1 MNVTWLFV
9 AALFWAATAVALYW
23 FFYETGSRW
32 LNDFNDRHALTI
44 ARFLLTEREEVG
56 APRVRRVL
64 IWIEIA
70 LFVIGLLVSRHPLFG
85 LWAVGLGLFG
95 IRYFGEI
102 LKQRATDRFDDQMVD
117 VAFAFRNSLKAGM
130 TLPQTM
136 VMIATDFQPPAS
148 EQFRMATLETEVGA
162 SIEEALH
169 HLVERVPNRDLK
181 MMVDSIEILRQTGG
195 NMVETFEGVAETLK
209 NRKRVEGKIKTLTA
223 QGRYQT
229 IMLCAMPFVMLLI
242 LYFMNRS
249 YVEILFSTFLG
260 WCVLSLAVMLVATG
274 WVVIRKITTIEV

>member
-1 MNVTWLFV
+1 MIWLLLAV
-9 AALFWAATAVALYW
+9 LFWAATAVALYW
-23 FFYETGSRW
+23 FFYERGSQW
-32 LNDFNDRHALTI
+32 LRGFNERHSTTI
-44 ARFLLTEREEVG
+44 ARYLLNEREETG
-56 APRVRRVL
+56 GPRVRRVL
-64 IWIEIA
+64 WALEAA
-70 LFVIGLLVSRHPLFG
+70 LFVIGLAISRHPLFG
-85 LWAVGLGLFG
+85 LWALGLGLFG
-95 IRYFGEI
+95 IRYYGEY
-102 LKQRATDRFDDQMVD
+102 LKTRATERFDDQMVD
-117 VAFAFRNSLKAGM
+117 IAFAFRNSLKAGM
-130 TLPQTM
+130 SLQQTM
-136 VMIATDFQPPAS
+136 QMIATDFQPPAS
-148 EQFRMATLETEVGA
+148 EQFRMATREIQVGA

-181 MMVDSIEILRQTGG
+181 MMVGSIEILRQTGG

>member
-1 MNVTWLFV
+1 MTWLLV
-9 AALFWAATAVALYW
+9 AVFFWAATAVALYW
-23 FFYETGSRW
+23 FYYEWGSRW
-32 LNDFNDRHALTI
+32 IRGFNERHAVTL
-44 ARFLLTEREEVG
+44 ARFLLHEREEV
-56 APRVRRVL
+56 AASRVQRVL
-64 IWIEIA
+64 VGIEIA
-70 LFVIGLLVSRHPLFG
+70 LFLIGLLVSRHPLFG
-85 LWAVGLGLFG
+85 LWALGLGLFG
-95 IRYFGEI
+95 IHYFGEF
-102 LKQRATDRFDDQMVD
+102 LKHRETERFDDQMVD
-117 VAFAFRNSLKAGM
+117 IAFAFRNSLKAGM
-130 TLPQTM
+130 SLQQTM
-136 VMIATDFQPPAS
+136 QMIAADFQPPAS
-148 EQFRMATLETEVGA
+148 EQFRMATREIQVGA
-162 SIEEALH
+162 SIEEALQ

-181 MMVDSIEILRQTGG
+181 MMVGSIEILRQTGG

-260 WCVLSLAVMLVATG
+260 WCVLSLVVMLVATG

>member
-1 MNVTWLFV
+1 LTWLII

-23 FFYETGSRW
+23 FFYERGSLW
-32 LNDFNDRHALTI
+32 LNDFNDRHAVTM
-44 ARFLLTEREEVG
+44 ARFLLNEREELG
-56 APRVRRVL
+56 APRVRRAL
-64 IWIEIA
+64 LWIEIS
-70 LFVIGLLVSRHPLFG
+70 LFVIGLLISRHPLFG

-95 IRYFGEI
+95 IHYFGEF

-130 TLPQTM
+130 SLVDTM
-136 VMIATDFQPPAS
+136 EMIAADFQPPAS
-148 EQFRMATLETEVGA
+148 DQFRMAARQVQVGA
-162 SIEEALH
+162 TIEEALRR
-169 HLVERVPNRDLK
+169 LVERVPNRDLK

-242 LYFMNRS
+242 LYFMNRT

-260 WCVLSLAVMLVATG
+260 WCVLSLVVMLVATG

>member
-1 MNVTWLFV
+1 MMWLLL
-9 AALFWAATAVALYW
+9 AILFWSATAIALYW
-23 FFYETGSRW
+23 FFYEQGSRW
-32 LNDFNDRHALTI
+32 LHDFNDRHARTI
-44 ARFLLTEREEVG
+44 ARLMLTEREETAV
-56 APRVRRVL
+56 PRIKRILV
-64 IWIEIA
+64 IIEIV
-70 LFVIGLLVSRHPLFG
+70 LFVIGLAISRHPLFG

-95 IRYFGEI
+95 IRYFGDF
-102 LKQRATDRFDDQMVD
+102 LRTRAAERFDDQMVD

-130 TLPQTM
+130 SLQQTM
-136 VMIATDFQPPAS
+136 QMIATDFQPPAS
-148 EQFRMATLETEVGA
+148 EQFRMATREIQVGA

-229 IMLCAMPFVMLLI
+229 IMLCAMPFVMLII

-249 YVEILFSTFLG
+249 YVQILFTTFLG
-260 WCVLSLAVMLVATG
+260 WCVLSLVVMLVATG
-274 WVVIRKITTIEV
+274 WVVIKKITTIEV